1 MPVVT
6 LLGVALLLI
15 LDEFELCQLGNV
27 SPEDPYIYIT
37 VVIEMRHTFCATF
50 NHTLYRSFIGKKIIS
65 PSSWQG
71 QSILLT
77 EFGIAYCRLENYQAM
92 LW

>member
-37 VVIEMRHTFCATF
+37 VVIEMRYTFCATF
-50 NHTLYRSFIGKKIIS
+50 HTLKEFFWKKIIS

-71 QSILLT
+71 QSI
-77 EFGIAYCRLENYQAM
+77 C
-92 LW
+92 

>member
-1 MPVVT
+1 MRFCAYQMPVVT

-37 VVIEMRHTFCATF
+37 VVIEMRFTFCATF
-50 NHTLYRSFIGKKIIS
+50 KHTL
-65 PSSWQG
+65 
-71 QSILLT
+71 
-77 EFGIAYCRLENYQAM
+77 
-92 LW
+92 

>member
-37 VVIEMRHTFCATF
+37 VVIEMRHIFCATF
-50 NHTLYRSFIGKKIIS
+50 KHTL
-65 PSSWQG
+65 
-71 QSILLT
+71 
-77 EFGIAYCRLENYQAM
+77 
-92 LW
+92 